1 MNINA
6 NTQETMETYKYQ
18 LRRSSRKEICPQCGK
33 KRFVP
38 YVLTEDNETIPNP
51 EWGRCDRESSCG
63 YWMRPNG
70 NQVIQ
75 DPKPRKPETPMRMI
89 ARIDSTPGAKNSLK
103 PYADWLI
110 GETKSNE
117 AARSY
122 HIATAY
128 DGGCIFF
135 QMDSYGVVRA
145 GKIIRYKDGHRV
157 KDGLPVRWLHKDKRY
172 KDLFTGDTLKQCFFG
187 EHLLWECPDAPVAIV
202 ESEKTA
208 LLMSAIR
215 PEYVWLATGGSCG
228 LQNGDKTKVLDGRDV
243 TLFPDNGM
251 YLKWRQIAIPKGW
264 AVNEECLPSREGL
277 SDGYDILDLYERWL
291 IDELRKEQHDE
302 EIR

>member
-1 MNINA
+1 MK
-6 NTQETMETYKYQ
+6 TYKYQ

-63 YWMRPNG
+63 YWMKPNG
-70 NQVIQ
+70 NQFIQ
-75 DPKPRKPETPMRMI
+75 EPKPRKPETPMWI
-89 ARIDSTPGAKNSLK
+89 EPFETTLVGNSLAH
-103 PYADWLI
+103 YAIWLI
-110 GETKSNE
+110 GKDK
-117 AARSY
+117 AFKAFMDY
-122 HIATAY
+122 HIGTAH
-128 DGGCIFF
+128 DGGCIFLQVDVF
-135 QMDSYGVVRA
+135 GKIRA
-145 GKIIRYKDGHRV
+145 GKIISYKDGHRV
-157 KDGLPVRWLHKDKRY
+157 KDGLPVRWLHKDKHY
-172 KDLFTGDTLKQCFFG
+172 KQFVHGDTLKQCFFG
-187 EHLLWECPDAPVAIV
+187 EHLLPTRPDAPVAIV

-228 LQNGDKTKVLDGRDV
+228 LQNAEKTKMLDGRDV

-264 AVNEECLPSREGL
+264 FVNDECLPSRDGF

-291 IDELRKEQHDE
+291 IDEQRKEQRND